1 LHELTTVEVERP
13 PLIAAAD
20 ATAIGMAFQIVASAD
35 GAERRFLFVGQRC
48 LALNGVTAEAV
59 VADPALLYDMIL
71 PEHREVFQ
79 AAEAQALAERRPFD
93 VEVAMRRADGEVR
106 WHRVASM
113 PTVQPDGST
122 LWDGLQIDV
131 TERHRIA
138 AELSE
143 QRRRLEMAVEATGL
157 GFWEW
162 DLRSGAVTWSER
174 NRTLF
179 GLPPRAP
186 IDLAGYLELVHPE
199 DLARVQAVFAEA
211 RDQPDNHN
219 FSVEHRVLTPSG
231 GTRWLLVHG
240 RIERDADGPKMVVGT
255 TLDVTERRAVDE
267 RRNLLMG
274 ELAHRVKN
282 GLAVVMAIVNQ
293 TARSS
298 QTVQQFE
305 ALLTARLQSMAESQN
320 LVTAA
325 GGRPVQLSQVAQQVL
340 TPFGLTRFDIDPE
353 IDQLMATGDVATGLA
368 LLLHEMATNAVKY
381 GALSNRKGRIAIAR
395 LADAGPGLAAIRWR
409 ERGGPQV
416 RPAGRRGFGSKLL
429 EAVLRNHGGKVD
441 AAFPLTGF
449 EARVEFPRA
458 D

>member
-1 LHELTTVEVERP
+1 
-13 PLIAAAD
+13 
-20 ATAIGMAFQIVASAD
+20 
-35 GAERRFLFVGQRC
+35 
-48 LALNGVTAEAV
+48 
-59 VADPALLYDMIL
+59 
-71 PEHREVFQ
+71 
-79 AAEAQALAERRPFD
+79 
-93 VEVAMRRADGEVR
+93 
-106 WHRVASM
+106 
-113 PTVQPDGST
+113 
-122 LWDGLQIDV
+122 LQIDV

-138 AELSE
+138 AELTE
-143 QRRRLEMAVEATGL
+143 QRRRLEMAVETTGL

-174 NRTLF
+174 NRMLF
-179 GLPPRAP
+179 GLPPKAP

-199 DLARVQAVFAEA
+199 DLARVEAVFVEA
-211 RDQPDNHN
+211 RDQSDNDN
-219 FSVEHRVLTPSG
+219 FSVEHRVVTPSG
-231 GTRWLLVHG
+231 QTRWLLLHG
-240 RIERDADGPKMVVGT
+240 RIERDGDGPKMVVGT
-255 TLDVTERRAVDE
+255 TLDVTKRRAIDE

-274 ELAHRVKN
+274 ELAHRMKN
-282 GLAVVMAIVNQ
+282 GLAVVLAIVSQ

-305 ALLTARLQSMAESQN
+305 HLLTARLQAMARSQD

-353 IDQLMATGDVATGLA
+353 IGQLMAAGDVATGLA

-395 LADAGPGLAAIRWR
+395 LSDAGPGLVAIGWR

-416 RPAGRRGFGSKLL
+416 RRVGCRGFGSKLL

-441 AAFPLTGF
+441 AAFPLAGF